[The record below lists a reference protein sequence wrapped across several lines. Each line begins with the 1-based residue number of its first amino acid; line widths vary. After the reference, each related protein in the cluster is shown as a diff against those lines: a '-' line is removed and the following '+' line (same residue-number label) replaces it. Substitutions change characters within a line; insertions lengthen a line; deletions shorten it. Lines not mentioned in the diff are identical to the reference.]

1 MEQLNVEPVDT
12 MERLRLKMTEINV
25 KIKGI
30 KPLLQHSTYAMTLPK
45 TKKVKSSEHDTDE
58 EAALCLY
65 LNENKKMCV
74 PFIHILAAMR
84 KAATNLKKGG
94 SGKKTLKDFVYS
106 GLQVSP
112 DLIEI
117 TPQKYDVDIQI
128 VKVGNARI
136 PRARPLFKKW
146 EITFKIDIVDE
157 QTWDAGTV
165 RQVLEEAGKYQ
176 GIGDFRPLYGTF
188 EVVSMIING
197 KEVK

>member
-1 MEQLNVEPVDT
+1 
-12 MERLRLKMTEINV
+12 MTEISV
-25 KIKGI
+25 KIKSV

-45 TKKVKSSEHDTDE
+45 SKKVKSSEHDIDE

-65 LNENKKMCV
+65 LNEKKEMCV
-74 PFIHILAAMR
+74 PFMHILAAMR

-112 DLIEI
+112 DLIPL
-117 TPQKYDVDIQI
+117 TPQKYDVDVQI
-128 VKVGNARI
+128 VKVGTARI
-136 PRARPLFKKW
+136 PRARPLFKTW
-146 EITFKIDIVDE
+146 GIDFKITIVDE

-188 EVVSMIING
+188 EVESMKVNG

>member
-1 MEQLNVEPVDT
+1 MILVRRKT
-12 MERLRLKMTEINV
+12 MTEISV
-25 KIKGI
+25 KIKGV

-45 TKKVKSSEHDTDE
+45 SKKVKSSEHDIDE

-65 LNENKKMCV
+65 LNEEKQMCV
-74 PFIHILAAMR
+74 PFMHILAAMR

-112 DLIEI
+112 DLIPL
-117 TPQKYDVDIQI
+117 TPQKYDIDVQI
-128 VKVGNARI
+128 VKVGTARI
-136 PRARPLFKKW
+136 PRARPLFKTW
-146 EITFKIDIVDE
+146 EIDFKITIVDE

-188 EVVSMIING
+188 EVVSMKVDG

>member
-1 MEQLNVEPVDT
+1 MT
-12 MERLRLKMTEINV
+12 TEINV
-25 KIKGI
+25 KIKGN

-45 TKKVKSSEHDTDE
+45 SKKVKSSEHNVDE

-65 LNENKKMCV
+65 LDGNDKMCV
-74 PFIHILAAMR
+74 PFMHILAAMR

-94 SGKKTLKDFVYS
+94 SGKKTLRDFVYS
-106 GLQVSP
+106 GLRISP

-117 TPQKYDVDIQI
+117 NPQKYNVDIQI

-136 PRARPLFKKW
+136 PRARPLFKHW
-146 EITFKIDIVDE
+146 EVEFVITIVDE

-176 GIGDFRPLYGTF
+176 GLGDFRPLYGTF
-188 EVVSMIING
+188 EVTSMSING

>member
-1 MEQLNVEPVDT
+1 
-12 MERLRLKMTEINV
+12 MTEIDV
-25 KIKGI
+25 KIKGV

-45 TKKVKSSEHDTDE
+45 SKKVKSSEHDTDE
-58 EAALCLY
+58 EAKLCLY
-65 LNENKKMCV
+65 LDENNKMCV
-74 PFIHILAAMR
+74 PFMHILAAMR

-117 TPQKYDVDIQI
+117 TPQKYNVDIQI

-146 EITFKIDIVDE
+146 EISFKINIVDE

-176 GIGDFRPLYGTF
+176 GLGDFRPLYGTF
-188 EVVSMIING
+188 EVVSMNVNG